1 MDPDGAR
8 ARGARLGQRDQ
19 VRALAAPALDLDA
32 VGDEAGE
39 LAAAMTAAGAAV
51 LAGCP
56 PARPRR
62 LALHR
67 SVPPRSGSETKL
79 KTTFNFLGA
88 R

>member
-1 MDPDGAR
+1 MDPDAAR
-8 ARGARLGQRDQ
+8 ARGRLGQRDQ

-32 VGDEAGE
+32 VRNEAGE
-39 LAAAMTAAGAAV
+39 LAAAVTAAGAAV
-51 LAGCP
+51 LAARP
-56 PARPRR
+56 PVRPRR

-67 SVPPRSGSETKL
+67 SVPSRSGSKL